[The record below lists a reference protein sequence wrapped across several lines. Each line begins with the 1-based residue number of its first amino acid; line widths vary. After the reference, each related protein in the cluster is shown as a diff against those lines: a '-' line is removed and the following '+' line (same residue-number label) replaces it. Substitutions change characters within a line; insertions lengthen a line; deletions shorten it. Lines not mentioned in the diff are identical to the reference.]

1 MSPPKST
8 KLKSNFTSRPLT
20 IIGTGKRKITLKPAS
35 KSTTRTRLSWWII
48 GISSVLGLAVLI
60 FVVVWLFQMVVGI
73 LLISGVLGFFS
84 N

>member
-1 MSPPKST
+1 MSP
-8 KLKSNFTSRPLT
+8 LKSSKFKSDSTSRPPT
-20 IIGTGKRKITLKPAS
+20 IIGTGTRKITLKTAS

-48 GISSVLGLAVLI
+48 GISGVLGLAILI
-60 FVVVWLFQMVVGI
+60 FVVVWVFQMVVGI